1 MRILLILLTILAF
14 ADAKCYKAYCGGN
27 IQDAKTQS
35 ITAVEEAYQK
45 NQEALNK
52 LEKKYQEYNEVLAQQ
67 NELLRKIQNVKADT
81 LLYEKQISHF
91 LAQGLEVKNKN
102 VDIRYEKA
110 AENGGESSK

>member
-1 MRILLILLTILAF
+1 MRILVILISALVF
-14 ADAKCYKAYCGGN
+14 ANAKCYKAPCQGQ
-27 IQDAKTQS
+27 IQSSKTEA